1 VKAARDAVDFKM
13 RLLDQAQK
21 YARGMPTPAG
31 CGIALFAVASLPSL
45 SDLHNDS
52 DGPILGAMQRKNF
65 GNMQCPIARS
75 LERVGEWWSILI
87 LRDAVYG
94 LKRFDEFQK
103 SLEIAPNM
111 LTRRLNAL
119 VKGGLLKRQRY
130 SEKPP
135 RYEYVLTDRG
145 RDFRPVLL
153 SLLAWGN
160 KHFAPE
166 GTSVLLA
173 DTETG
178 AIAEP
183 VLVDRVTG
191 RAIPGPGFSVVP
203 GPAAGERV
211 RQRLARAAEMA
222 GSHKPGVLYE

>member
-1 VKAARDAVDFKM
+1 
-13 RLLDQAQK
+13 
-21 YARGMPTPAG
+21 
-31 CGIALFAVASLPSL
+31 
-45 SDLHNDS
+45 
-52 DGPILGAMQRKNF
+52 MQRKNF
-65 GNMQCPIARS
+65 AHMQCPVARS

-103 SLEIAPNM
+103 SLDIAPNM

-119 VKGGLLKRQRY
+119 VKAGMLKRQRY
-130 SEKPP
+130 SDKPP

-153 SLLAWGN
+153 ALLAWGN

-166 GTSVLLA
+166 GPSVLLA

-178 AIAEP
+178 TPADP
-183 VLVDRVTG
+183 VVVDRVSG
-191 RAIPGPGFSVVP
+191 RPIPGPGFSLVP
-203 GPAAGERV
+203 GPGANERM
-211 RQRLARAAEMA
+211 RQRLARVAELAA
-222 GSHKPGVLYE
+222 SRKPGVLYE

>member
-1 VKAARDAVDFKM
+1 
-13 RLLDQAQK
+13 
-21 YARGMPTPAG
+21 
-31 CGIALFAVASLPSL
+31 
-45 SDLHNDS
+45 
-52 DGPILGAMQRKNF
+52 MQRKNF
-65 GNMQCPIARS
+65 GNMQCPVARS

-130 SEKPP
+130 SDKPP
-135 RYEYVLTDRG
+135 RYEYVLTERG
-145 RDFRPVLL
+145 RDFRPVLV

-166 GTSVLLA
+166 GASVLLA
-173 DTETG
+173 DRETG

-183 VLVDRVTG
+183 VLVDRVSG
-191 RAIPGPGFSVVP
+191 RPIPGPGFLVVP
-203 GPAAGERV
+203 GPAAGERI
-211 RQRLARAAEMA
+211 RQRLARVAETAA
-222 GSHKPGVLYE
+222 SRKPGVVYE